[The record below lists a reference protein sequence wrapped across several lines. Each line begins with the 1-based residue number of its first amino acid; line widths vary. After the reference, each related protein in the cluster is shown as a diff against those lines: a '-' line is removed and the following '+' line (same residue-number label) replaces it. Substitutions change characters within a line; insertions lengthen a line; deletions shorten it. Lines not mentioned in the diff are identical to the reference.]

1 MSEQHQP
8 QPLIDSRLVR
18 VAKVLTCRDG
28 NIIGNATGFF
38 FLRDGYLYFIT
49 NRHVVFDELN
59 NLYPDAL
66 QVQVHNDPTDLKSHG
81 ELTVPLRSDNNAPLW
96 REHPTLGRAVD
107 VVAVPIND
115 PLVIANWHVDTFGP
129 ADLFDEKLGLP
140 LGQEVIIIGFPLG
153 FEDSLHRLPL
163 IRRATLASVYPLPF
177 KGEPYFVTDA
187 WMHRGTSGSPVVAKI
202 FDVATE
208 NTSWKLLGVHSASL
222 DVSNR
227 DPTQDAR
234 LGLNMAW
241 YASLIT
247 AITEPINTS
256 TTTTNTTTTT
266 SPSPPTP
273 TLNPAAG

>member
-1 MSEQHQP
+1 MTAAITTVATAVPGERP
-8 QPLIDSRLVR
+8 AIDPRLVR
-18 VAKVLTCRDG
+18 VAKVLTFREG
-28 NIIGNATGFF
+28 NGIGNATGFF
-38 FLRDGYLYFIT
+38 FLREGYLYFIT
-49 NRHVVFDELN
+49 NRHVVCDDLN
-59 NLYPDAL
+59 QLYPDAL
-66 QVQVHNDPTDLKSHG
+66 QVQVHNDRNDLTSHG
-81 ELTVPLRSDNNAPLW
+81 ELTVPVLDSEGRPLW
-96 REHPTLGRAVD
+96 REHPELGKAVD

-115 PLVIANWHVDTFGP
+115 PLVITHWHVDTFGP
-129 ADLFDEKLGLP
+129 GDLFDEKLGLP

-227 DPTQDAR
+227 DPAQDAR

-241 YASLIT
+241 YASLIM
-247 AITEPINTS
+247 AMTEPAQH
-256 TTTTNTTTTT
+256 
-266 SPSPPTP
+266 
-273 TLNPAAG
+273 PAATGE